1 MVNFVAIL
9 LLSSAVV
16 RDCGNDTIHWSK
28 MGRFSARQR
37 QASRVGLTQRALDPH
52 VDSKLT
58 PASASVQSVSTQPKL
73 GGIPGLDLSGTR
85 TGNLQR

>member
-16 RDCGNDTIHWSK
+16 RGCGTHTIHWSK
-28 MGRFSARQR
+28 MGRFSVRR
-37 QASRVGLTQRALDPH
+37 HQASRVGLTQRALDPH

-58 PASASVQSVSTQPKL
+58 PASASVESVSTQPTL
-73 GGIPGLDLSGTR
+73 EGIPGMDLSGTQ